1 MLCLLQEGD
10 KRKHEHRVVYWLSE
24 IKEKIRL
31 RRQVYKEI
39 SSGREDKWGEY
50 YKLHS
55 EMKELVCKK
64 KLYSWNDKANKDFYE
79 NRKEFWAFVGRT
91 SKGSRKGIASLRST
105 SGSCVTS
112 TKGKLE
118 VLHEHYERLG
128 TASVDDQFD
137 DSWKEHIE
145 KKVTEYSKYLVCRRI
160 RFWIEGLVMH
170 KLKSVLK
177 A

>member
-1 MLCLLQEGD
+1 MKSPGVERIRISEGSGQD
-10 KRKHEHRVVYWLSE
+10 WKETVKRVVSKEIGEKVIVCGKAARWWDAE

-39 SSGREDKWGEY
+39 SSGREDKWREY
-50 YKLHS
+50 YKLRS
-55 EMKELVCKK
+55 EIKELVCKK
-64 KLYSWNDKANKDFYE
+64 KLDSWNEVIEKANKDFYE

-118 VLHEHYERLG
+118 V
-128 TASVDDQFD
+128 F
-137 DSWKEHIE
+137 
-145 KKVTEYSKYLVCRRI
+145 
-160 RFWIEGLVMH
+160 
-170 KLKSVLK
+170 
-177 A
+177 